1 MNEKINEKIVVPNY
15 NNVVNAL
22 ANKSMELLKWN
33 NGLIEAR
40 KGNKTYYLILI
51 NNYLQIIKTL

>member
-15 NNVVNAL
+15 NNVVKAL
-22 ANKSMELLKWN
+22 ESKSMMLLKWK

-51 NNYLQIIKTL
+51 NNYLQVVKTL